1 MHLNRPC
8 QTRSSLADIKSNEPI
23 NYPFNVSFDNGV
35 ESHKTID
42 GLYTRVCV
50 SDKVKNVKIWM

>member
-1 MHLNRPC
+1 MRISIDHVKLDQHLLI
-8 QTRSSLADIKSNEPI
+8 QTLMNLFIIHLMSG
-23 NYPFNVSFDNGV
+23 FDNGV

-50 SDKVKNVKIWM
+50 SDKVKNVKI